1 MEACWA
7 HNPEVRRSKLRSA
20 RILRQNWN
28 WWKIDCVLKTIQVEL
43 SPTVCAGFLLTRN
56 TLHKSHLVA
65 TFDNTSYTQKYK
77 CRGSGF
83 QSPKYWQKFKLVKN
97 VLCHQNKQCVQYFEL
112 ENVYSIVYSQA
123 VTHPSTNTTQRCLT
137 SVIGRELV
145 YSRWYGRRQY
155 FWISP
160 LHVLKHFHFQVVK
173 CQLLEH
179 MW

>member
-1 MEACWA
+1 MRTSKNIYNIVWSQAVTHPSTNTTQCCLTSVIGRELVLSTWYG
-7 HNPEVRRSKLRSA
+7 RRH
-20 RILRQNWN
+20 WN

-123 VTHPSTNTTQRCLT
+123 VTHPSTNTTRCCLT
-137 SVIGRELV
+137 AVIGRELV
-145 YSRWYGRRQY
+145 AVDIRT
-155 FWISP
+155 
-160 LHVLKHFHFQVVK
+160 V
-173 CQLLEH
+173 
-179 MW
+179 